1 MDVIEDYYLKKY
13 EQLKV
18 LADTNK
24 CKTLLMRNVDTG
36 QLVVKKIMH
45 KAAFDIYKGLK
56 EIKNKNLVRVY
67 ECFIQGDECVA
78 IEDYVNGK
86 RFDDYYQGN
95 RLTLQEAVTRAED
108 LCNGLK
114 AIHEKGIV
122 HRDIQ
127 PKNIIISNEGTLK
140 IIDFDISRKE
150 NHEKSKDTELLGTV
164 GYAAPEQYGFFQTS
178 NRSDIYSVGVVLKEF
193 FENQG
198 LLFNEYLEEI
208 VNKCMEI
215 DPKNRFSDVNELMV
229 ELSKVAE
236 MDESH
241 NESDK
246 IMPKTLDTSPKK
258 TETLSQPEVDLLK
271 KTETSSKPEKKLLKK
286 PEKGQKTGKN
296 STKNTPQKELPPITF
311 KYLLDTIPGFRRRK
325 IVPMIISTI
334 VYVWLIYIYATVA
347 LDYKGMN
354 IPRSILVTIVA
365 EATVIIPYIYLTN
378 IADIASRL
386 PRKTFRSKRREICY
400 RICMAIFLFLI
411 LALILGFLLPGEK
424 PG

>member
-95 RLTLQEAVTRAED
+95 RLTLQEAVTRAEE

-164 GYAAPEQYGFFQTS
+164 GYAAPEQYGFSQTS

-198 LLFNEYLEEI
+198 LLSNEYLEEI

-246 IMPKTLDTSPKK
+246 IMPKTLDTSP
-258 TETLSQPEVDLLK
+258 
-271 KTETSSKPEKKLLKK
+271 KK

-386 PRKTFRSKRREICY
+386 PRKIFRSKRHEICY

>member
-95 RLTLQEAVTRAED
+95 RLTLQEAVTRAEE

-164 GYAAPEQYGFFQTS
+164 GYAAPEQYGFSQTS

-198 LLFNEYLEEI
+198 LLSNEYLEEI

-246 IMPKTLDTSPKK
+246 IMPKTLDTSP
-258 TETLSQPEVDLLK
+258 
-271 KTETSSKPEKKLLKK
+271 KK

-378 IADIASRL
+378 IADIAGRL
-386 PRKTFRSKRREICY
+386 PRKTFRSKRHEICY

>member
-95 RLTLQEAVTRAED
+95 RLTLQEAVTRAEE

-164 GYAAPEQYGFFQTS
+164 GYAAPEQYGFSQTS

-198 LLFNEYLEEI
+198 LLSNEYLEEI

-258 TETLSQPEVDLLK
+258 
-271 KTETSSKPEKKLLKK
+271 
-286 PEKGQKTGKN
+286 PEKGQRTGKN

-347 LDYKGMN
+347 LDYKGMS

-378 IADIASRL
+378 IADIAGRL
-386 PRKTFRSKRREICY
+386 PRKTFRSKRHEICY

-411 LALILGFLLPGEK
+411 LALILGFLLPGK
-424 PG
+424 APD

>member
-56 EIKNKNLVRVY
+56 KIKNKNLVRVY

-95 RLTLQEAVTRAED
+95 RLTLQEAVTRAEE

-164 GYAAPEQYGFFQTS
+164 GYAAPEQHGFSQTS

-198 LLFNEYLEEI
+198 LLSNEYLEEI

-246 IMPKTLDTSPKK
+246 I
-258 TETLSQPEVDLLK
+258 
-271 KTETSSKPEKKLLKK
+271 
-286 PEKGQKTGKN
+286 
-296 STKNTPQKELPPITF
+296 I
-311 KYLLDTIPGFRRRK
+311 R
-325 IVPMIISTI
+325 
-334 VYVWLIYIYATVA
+334 
-347 LDYKGMN
+347 
-354 IPRSILVTIVA
+354 
-365 EATVIIPYIYLTN
+365 
-378 IADIASRL
+378 
-386 PRKTFRSKRREICY
+386 
-400 RICMAIFLFLI
+400 
-411 LALILGFLLPGEK
+411 
-424 PG
+424 

>member
-95 RLTLQEAVTRAED
+95 RLTLQEAVTRAEE

-164 GYAAPEQYGFFQTS
+164 GYAAPEQYGFSQTS

-198 LLFNEYLEEI
+198 LLSNEYLEEI

-258 TETLSQPEVDLLK
+258 
-271 KTETSSKPEKKLLKK
+271 

-296 STKNTPQKELPPITF
+296 STKNTPPKELPPITF

-386 PRKTFRSKRREICY
+386 PRKTFRSKRHEICY

>member
-95 RLTLQEAVTRAED
+95 RLTLQEAVTRAEE

-164 GYAAPEQYGFFQTS
+164 GYAAPEQYGFSQTS

-198 LLFNEYLEEI
+198 LLSNEYLEEI

-246 IMPKTLDTSPKK
+246 IMPKTLDTSP
-258 TETLSQPEVDLLK
+258 
-271 KTETSSKPEKKLLKK
+271 KK

-378 IADIASRL
+378 IADIAGRL

-400 RICMAIFLFLI
+400 RICMTIFLFLI
-411 LALILGFLLPGEK
+411 LALILGSLLPGEK

>member
-95 RLTLQEAVTRAED
+95 RLTLQEAVTRAEE

-164 GYAAPEQYGFFQTS
+164 GYAAPEQYGFSQTS

-198 LLFNEYLEEI
+198 LLSNEYLEEI

-246 IMPKTLDTSPKK
+246 IMPKTLDTSP
-258 TETLSQPEVDLLK
+258 
-271 KTETSSKPEKKLLKK
+271 KK

-386 PRKTFRSKRREICY
+386 PRKTFRSKRHEICY

>member
-95 RLTLQEAVTRAED
+95 RLTLQEAVARAEE

-150 NHEKSKDTELLGTV
+150 NREKSKDTELLGTV
-164 GYAAPEQYGFFQTS
+164 GYAAPEQYGFSQTS

-198 LLFNEYLEEI
+198 LLSNEYLEKI
-208 VNKCMEI
+208 VNKCTEI
-215 DPKNRFSDVNELMV
+215 DPKNRFSDVNELML
-229 ELSKVAE
+229 ELSKVVE

-241 NESDK
+241 NKSDK
-246 IMPKTLDTSPKK
+246 IMPKTLDTSP
-258 TETLSQPEVDLLK
+258 
-271 KTETSSKPEKKLLKK
+271 KK

-347 LDYKGMN
+347 LDYKGMS

-378 IADIASRL
+378 IADIAGRL
-386 PRKTFRSKRREICY
+386 PRKTFRSKRHEICY

-411 LALILGFLLPGEK
+411 LALILGFLLPGK
-424 PG
+424 APD

>member
-95 RLTLQEAVTRAED
+95 RLTLQEAVTRAEE

-164 GYAAPEQYGFFQTS
+164 GYAAPEQYGFSQTS

-198 LLFNEYLEEI
+198 LLSNEYLEEI

-258 TETLSQPEVDLLK
+258 
-271 KTETSSKPEKKLLKK
+271 
-286 PEKGQKTGKN
+286 PEKGQKIGKN

-386 PRKTFRSKRREICY
+386 PRKTFRSKRHEICY

>member
-95 RLTLQEAVTRAED
+95 RLTLQEAVTRAEE

-164 GYAAPEQYGFFQTS
+164 GYAAPEQYGFSQTS

-198 LLFNEYLEEI
+198 LLSNEYLEEI

-246 IMPKTLDTSPKK
+246 IMPKTLDTSP
-258 TETLSQPEVDLLK
+258 
-271 KTETSSKPEKKLLKK
+271 KK

-386 PRKTFRSKRREICY
+386 PRKTFRSKRHEICY

-411 LALILGFLLPGEK
+411 LALILEFLLPGEK

>member
-45 KAAFDIYKGLK
+45 KAAFDVYKGLK

-95 RLTLQEAVTRAED
+95 RLTLQEAVTRAEE

-164 GYAAPEQYGFFQTS
+164 GYAAPEQYGFSQTS

-198 LLFNEYLEEI
+198 LLSNEYLEEI

-246 IMPKTLDTSPKK
+246 IMPKTLDTSP
-258 TETLSQPEVDLLK
+258 
-271 KTETSSKPEKKLLKK
+271 KK

-386 PRKTFRSKRREICY
+386 PRKTFRSKRHEICY

>member
-56 EIKNKNLVRVY
+56 EIKNKNVVRVH

-95 RLTLQEAVTRAED
+95 RLTLQEAVARAEE

-150 NHEKSKDTELLGTV
+150 NREKSKDTELLGTV
-164 GYAAPEQYGFFQTS
+164 GYAAPEQYGFSQTS

-198 LLFNEYLEEI
+198 LLSNEYIEKI
-208 VNKCMEI
+208 VNKCTEI
-215 DPKNRFSDVNELMV
+215 DPKNRFSDVNELML
-229 ELSKVAE
+229 ELSKVVK
-236 MDESH
+236 MDENH
-241 NESDK
+241 NEPDK
-246 IMPKTLDTSPKK
+246 IMPKILNTSPKK
-258 TETLSQPEVDLLK
+258 PGKS
-271 KTETSSKPEKKLLKK
+271 
-286 PEKGQKTGKN
+286 QKTGKN
-296 STKNTPQKELPPITF
+296 STENTPKKELPPITF
-311 KYLLDTIPGFRRRK
+311 KYLLDTIPGYKSRK
-325 IVPMIISTI
+325 IVRMIISTI

-354 IPRSILVTIVA
+354 IPRSILVTITA
-365 EATVIIPYIYLTN
+365 EATVIIPYMYLTN

-386 PRKTFRSKRREICY
+386 PRKTFRSKRHEICY

-411 LALILGFLLPGEK
+411 LALILGFLLPGKK
-424 PG
+424 PD

>member
-95 RLTLQEAVTRAED
+95 RLTLQEAVTRAEE

-164 GYAAPEQYGFFQTS
+164 GYAAPEQYGFSQTS

-198 LLFNEYLEEI
+198 LLSNEYLEEI

-241 NESDK
+241 NESGK
-246 IMPKTLDTSPKK
+246 IMPKTLDTSP
-258 TETLSQPEVDLLK
+258 
-271 KTETSSKPEKKLLKK
+271 KK

-296 STKNTPQKELPPITF
+296 STKNTPQKELQPITF

-386 PRKTFRSKRREICY
+386 PRKTFRSKRHEICY

>member
-95 RLTLQEAVTRAED
+95 RLTLQEAVTRAEE

-164 GYAAPEQYGFFQTS
+164 GYAAPEQYGFSQTS

-198 LLFNEYLEEI
+198 LLSNEYLEEI

-258 TETLSQPEVDLLK
+258 PG
-271 KTETSSKPEKKLLKK
+271 
-286 PEKGQKTGKN
+286 KGQKTGKN

-386 PRKTFRSKRREICY
+386 PRKTFRSKRHEICY

>member
-95 RLTLQEAVTRAED
+95 RLTLQEAVTRAEE

-164 GYAAPEQYGFFQTS
+164 GYAAPEQYGFSQTS

-198 LLFNEYLEEI
+198 LLSNEYLEEI

-246 IMPKTLDTSPKK
+246 IMPKTLDTSP
-258 TETLSQPEVDLLK
+258 
-271 KTETSSKPEKKLLKK
+271 KK

-411 LALILGFLLPGEK
+411 LALILGSLLPGEK